1 MKTKTRAGHR
11 RTPATRTPPALP
23 KFWRTNLTSDQKLDC
38 KLIHWDL
45 IERFSTGTA
54 GHNDLWDWME
64 TGFTYGQLAR
74 LLVRD
79 GVPLNPEAMAAIN
92 AQHAIYETVAQ
103 RFARTD
109 RAAFTPQELVVARAA
124 AAVFDDLV
132 ELDRNGLAKEAAL
145 WSMAQMQAIGRDM
158 RRSKA

>member
-1 MKTKTRAGHR
+1 MTTKTRAGHR

-23 KFWRTNLTSDQKLDC
+23 KFWRPKLTGDQKLDC

-45 IERFSTGTA
+45 IARFASLTA
-54 GHNDLWDWME
+54 GRDDLWDWME

-79 GVPLNPEAMAAIN
+79 GVPITPEAMAAID
-92 AQHAIYETVAQ
+92 AQHAIYETVAL

-109 RAAFTPQELVVARAA
+109 RAAFTTPELMVARAA

-132 ELDRNGLAKEAAL
+132 ELDRNGLAQQAAL
-145 WSMAQMQAIGRDM
+145 WSMAQMQVIGRDM
-158 RRSKA
+158 KRSKA